1 MRKKTNPV
9 HYVDNK
15 KFYSEIVKHHEAV
28 ANARAENREEPRI
41 NDYIGSCIYKI
52 ANNLALNSN
61 FIRYS
66 FKEEFIED
74 AIENCFMYFN
84 GFDHTKWQNPFAY
97 FTQISYNAFIR
108 RIKKEARARYTKYK
122 FFQEMIVTTDS
133 SLMVDGDDK
142 PVVNPQ
148 MTDYMNTFITNFE
161 QKERENK
168 LKQKEKSLQNKENKK
183 KTIQDFYEG
192 KGKEDGNGKPEFAS
206 TGGEYDQRNAECP

>member
-1 MRKKTNPV
+1 MKKKTKPV

-15 KFYSEIVKHHEAV
+15 KFYSEIVLHHEAC
-28 ANARAENREEPRI
+28 AKAREEGREEPRI
-41 NDYIGSCIYKI
+41 NDYIGTCIYKI

-84 GFDHTKWQNPFAY
+84 GFDHTKWENPFAY

-122 FFQEMIVTTDS
+122 FFQEMIVNTDT
-133 SLMVDGDDK
+133 SLLVDANDRS
-142 PVVNPQ
+142 VVNPQ
-148 MTDYMNTFITNFE
+148 MTDYMNTFIQSFE
-161 QKERENK
+161 EKDKENK
-168 LKQKEKSLQNKENKK
+168 KKQREKSLLNKEKK
-183 KTIQDFYEG
+183 KTIQDFYGEQENGTG
-192 KGKEDGNGKPEFAS
+192 KTEPAS
-206 TGGEYDQRNAECP
+206 AGGEYDQGNAEQP

>member
-1 MRKKTNPV
+1 MRKKTKPV

-28 ANARAENREEPRI
+28 AKAREEGLEEPRI
-41 NDYIGSCIYKI
+41 NDYIGTCIYKI

-84 GFDHTKWQNPFAY
+84 GFDHKKWENPFAY

-122 FFQEMIVTTDS
+122 FFQEMIVTSDVN
-133 SLMVDGDDK
+133 LMVDAEDRS
-142 PVVNPQ
+142 VVNPQ
-148 MTDYMNTFITNFE
+148 MTDYMNAFITNFE
-161 QKERENK
+161 EKEKANK
-168 LKQKEKSLQNKENKK
+168 LKQKEKSLLNKENKK
-183 KTIQDFYEG
+183 KTIPDFYEG
-192 KGKEDGNGKPEFAS
+192 TENGTRKVEPATTSGEHDQVNAQPE
-206 TGGEYDQRNAECP
+206 

>member
-1 MRKKTNPV
+1 MRKKANPV

-28 ANARAENREEPRI
+28 AKARAENREEPRI

-122 FFQEMIVTTDS
+122 FFQEMVVTSDA

-142 PVVNPQ
+142 PLVNPQ

-168 LKQKEKSLQNKENKK
+168 LKQKEKSLQNKEKK

-192 KGKEDGNGKPEFAS
+192 KGTEDGTGKAKPATS
-206 TGGEYDQRNAECP
+206 SGEHDPGNVEPA

>member
-1 MRKKTNPV
+1 MQKKTKPV

-28 ANARAENREEPRI
+28 ALARKENKPEPRI
-41 NDYIGSCIYKI
+41 NDYIGTCIYKI

-66 FKEEFIED
+66 FKDEFIED

-84 GFDHTKWQNPFAY
+84 GFDHEKYTNPFAY

-122 FFQEMIVTTDS
+122 AFQQMIIGSDL
-133 SLMVDGDDK
+133 SLMVDSDDHQII
-142 PVVNPQ
+142 NSS
-148 MTDYMNTFITNFE
+148 MTESMNEFIRNFE
-161 QKERENK
+161 EKEKENK
-168 LKQKEKSLQNKENKK
+168 RIQKEKSLLNKEKK

-192 KGKEDGNGKPEFAS
+192 NENGKVEPTTTS
-206 TGGEYDQRNAECP
+206 GQHDQGNA

>member
-1 MRKKTNPV
+1 MQKKTKPV

-15 KFYSEIVKHHEAV
+15 KFYSEIVLHHEAC
-28 ANARAENREEPRI
+28 AKAREEGKEEPRI
-41 NDYIGSCIYKI
+41 NDYIGTCIYKI

-84 GFDHTKWQNPFAY
+84 GFDHKKYENPFAY

-122 FFQEMIVTTDS
+122 FFQEMIVNTDT
-133 SLMVDGDDK
+133 SLLVDANDRS
-142 PVVNPQ
+142 VVNPQ
-148 MTDYMNTFITNFE
+148 MTDYMNTFIQSFE
-161 QKERENK
+161 EKDKENK
-168 LKQKEKSLQNKENKK
+168 KKQREKSLLNKEKK

-192 KGKEDGNGKPEFAS
+192 QENGTGKTEPAS
-206 TGGEYDQRNAECP
+206 AGGEYDQGSAEPS